1 MCRHFSIEPDESGH
15 LEVYPGLVVS
25 IKAKQDVFPMTP
37 ATGLIYLD
45 KNTLALG
52 SFSFGLPGNEEP
64 FLNARSETVLEKPFY
79 RESYLSSR
87 AVFPCTSFFEL
98 DRNQHEKEFF
108 PQEKLFY
115 LAGFTQNGH
124 FVLLTEKAGE
134 DVSFFHKRMPLAL
147 RKEDILPYLKKAWRS
162 EEFQTRQK
170 PLFQA
175 DKAET
180 QLSLF

>member
-15 LEVYPGLVVS
+15 LEVYPSLVVS
-25 IKAKQDVFPMTP
+25 IKAKQDVFPLTP

-45 KNTLALG
+45 KDALALG
-52 SFSFGLPGNEEP
+52 VFSFGLPGSEEP

-98 DRNQHEKEFF
+98 DKNQHEKEFF

-134 DVSFFHKRMPLAL
+134 DVSFFHKRMPLSPAARGYPSL
-147 RKEDILPYLKKAWRS
+147 S
-162 EEFQTRQK
+162 EESLAERGIPDT
-170 PLFQA
+170 A
-175 DKAET
+175 KAPFP
-180 QLSLF
+180 SR